1 MNAKLLG
8 AENPWGDEM
17 IIFGTRGITTTPET
31 GEFRC
36 PRCGPNTAFGRK
48 RVRRFFTLYF
58 IPVIPLNALGEY
70 IECQT
75 CNNTYDVEVLDYN
88 PEIQEQAFQS
98 QFELA
103 IKQVMILMA
112 LADGVVEDTEIA
124 IMASIYQQ
132 LSGGE
137 ISEENLRH
145 EVDLSSRDNR
155 GVTDYLKEVGPFL
168 NDQGKETVIKAM
180 FLVATADGV
189 FDESE
194 QKLLTE
200 AAAPLELSR
209 AHLKGI
215 LNDMTSDG

>member
-1 MNAKLLG
+1 
-8 AENPWGDEM
+8 M

-103 IKQVMILMA
+103 IKQVMMLMA

-124 IMASIYQQ
+124 MMASIYQQ

-137 ISEENLRH
+137 ISEENLRQD
-145 EVDLSSRDNR
+145 VDLSSRDNR